1 MLVKQIATVVFLHA
15 LFACVVCADSW
26 HPLPLRATIDRVQPM
41 TGLVVWH
48 DNEHA
53 DSDAVQLEFS
63 YMLFNQVVNAEGD
76 YDWSPVDEL
85 LDKIASRGHQAIL
98 RFRFIYPGYTETA
111 VPDSIKRL
119 PDYNEIT
126 AKSEG
131 RDTAFCDWS
140 HPALK
145 AFTLDFYTKFAE
157 RYDNDPRLAFVQG
170 GFGLWAE
177 YHIYDGPMDLG
188 RTFPDKAFQAE
199 FFKHLADVFKHTPW
213 SISIDAAE
221 TERTPFAE
229 QTDLLS
235 LNFGLF
241 DDSFLHAEHGDYNET
256 CWNFFG
262 RERYIHSP
270 AGGEF
275 SYYNGHDQR
284 HALSPNGPHGESF
297 EEAAERFHISYM
309 LANDQFRYQPAE
321 RIRETGMATGY
332 RFRVTSFETDGKQS
346 RITITNDGVAPL
358 YYDAYLAING
368 VRSETS
374 LRGLIPGE
382 TIVFGVACDGGAGAV
397 TIECDRLVPGQR
409 IQFEA
414 DLPGE

>member
-1 MLVKQIATVVFLHA
+1 MSIKQAAVVLIHV
-15 LFACVVCADSW
+15 LFAGVVCAEGW
-26 HPLPLRATIDRVQPM
+26 RPIALHATTDHVQPM

-53 DSDAVQLEFS
+53 ESDAIQLEFS
-63 YMLFNQVVNAEGD
+63 YMLFNQAVNAEGD

-98 RFRFIYPGYTETA
+98 RFRFIYPGYIETA

-119 PDYNEIT
+119 PDYHEII

-157 RYDNDPRLAFVQG
+157 RYDKDPRLAFVQV

-177 YHIYDGPMDLG
+177 YHIYDGPMELG
-188 RTFPDKAFQAE
+188 KTFPDKAFQAE
-199 FFKHLADVFKHTPW
+199 FFRHLADVFKHTPW

-221 TERTPFAE
+221 AERTPFAE
-229 QTDLLS
+229 QPDLLALS
-235 LNFGLF
+235 FGLF
-241 DDSFLHAEHGDYNET
+241 DDSFLHARHGEYNET

-262 RERYIHSP
+262 RQRYINAP

-275 SYYNGHDQR
+275 SYYNNHDQL
-284 HALSPNGPHGESF
+284 HALGPEGPNGESF
-297 EEAAERFHISYM
+297 ERAAERFHITYM
-309 LANDQFRYQPAE
+309 LANDQFRYQSKE
-321 RIRETGMATGY
+321 RIREAGTAIGY
-332 RFRVTSFETDGKQS
+332 RFRVTAFETDGKQS
-346 RITITNDGVAPL
+346 RITLTNTGVAPI
-358 YYDAYLAING
+358 YYDAYPAING

-382 TIVFGVACDGGAGAV
+382 ERVCEIACDGGAGAV
-397 TIECDRLVPGQR
+397 TIECDRLVPRQT
-409 IQFEA
+409 IQYDAE
-414 DLPGE
+414 LMGE

>member
-1 MLVKQIATVVFLHA
+1 MSVKQTAFFVIYA
-15 LFACVVCADSW
+15 LFTSVVSAQGW
-26 HPLPLRATIDRVQPM
+26 RPVALHATIDRVQPM

-53 DSDAVQLEFS
+53 GSDAVQLEFS
-63 YMLFNQVVNAEGD
+63 YMLYSQVVDAEGN

-119 PDYNEIT
+119 PDYHEII

-145 AFTLDFYTKFAE
+145 AFTLDFYKRFAE
-157 RYDNDPRLAFVQG
+157 RYDNDPRLAFVQV

-177 YHIYDGPMDLG
+177 YHIYDGPMELG
-188 RTFPDKAFQAE
+188 KTFPDKAFQAK
-199 FFKHLADVFKHTPW
+199 FFRHLADVFKHTPW

-221 TERTPFAE
+221 AERTPFAE
-229 QTDLLS
+229 QPDLLALS
-235 LNFGLF
+235 FGLF
-241 DDSFLHAEHGDYNET
+241 DDSFLHAQHGEYNEA

-262 RERYIHSP
+262 RQRYINAP

-275 SYYNGHDQR
+275 SYYNDHDQR
-284 HALSPNGPHGESF
+284 HALDTNGPHGESF

-321 RIRETGMATGY
+321 RIRDAGMATGY
-332 RFRVTSFETDGKQS
+332 RFRVTAFETDGKRS
-346 RITITNDGVAPL
+346 RITLTNAGVAPI
-358 YYDAYLAING
+358 YYDAYPAING
-368 VRSETS
+368 MRSDTS

-382 TIVFGVACDGGAGAV
+382 EFVCEITCDGGAGAV
-397 TIECDRLVPGQR
+397 TIECDRLVPGQV
-409 IQFEA
+409 IQFESE
-414 DLPGE
+414 LMSE

>member
-1 MLVKQIATVVFLHA
+1 MA
-15 LFACVVCADSW
+15 
-26 HPLPLRATIDRVQPM
+26 
-41 TGLVVWH
+41 GLVVWH
-48 DNEHA
+48 DNDHA

-63 YMLFNQVVNAEGD
+63 YMLYSQIVDAEGD

-85 LDKIASRGHQAIL
+85 LDRIASRGHQAVL
-98 RFRFIYPGYTETA
+98 RFRFIYPGYSETA

-119 PDYNEIT
+119 SGYKEVV

-131 RDTAFCDWS
+131 KDTAFCDWS

-145 AFTLDFYTKFAE
+145 DFTFDFYARFAE
-157 RYDNDPRLAFVQG
+157 RYDNDPRLAFVQV

-177 YHIYDGPMDLG
+177 YHIYDGPMELG
-188 RTFPDKAFQAE
+188 KTFPDKAFQAR
-199 FFKHLADVFKHTPW
+199 FFRHLSSVFKHTPW

-221 TERTPFAE
+221 VDRTPFAE
-229 QTDLLS
+229 QMDLLS

-241 DDSFLHAEHGDYNET
+241 DDSFMHAEHGDYNET

-262 RERYIHSP
+262 RQRYMKAP

-275 SYYNGHDQR
+275 SYYNNHDQR
-284 HALSPNGPHGESF
+284 HALEPNGPHGERF
-297 EEAAERFHISYM
+297 EDAADRFHITYM
-309 LANDQFRYQPAE
+309 LANDQFRYHSAD
-321 RIRETGMATGY
+321 RIRDAGMATGY
-332 RFRVTSFETDGKQS
+332 RFRVTAFETDGKQS
-346 RITITNDGVAPL
+346 RITFKNAGVAPI
-358 YYDAYLAING
+358 YYDAYPAIAG

-382 TIVFGVACDGGAGAV
+382 ELACVITCDGKAGEL
-397 TIECDRLVPGQR
+397 TIECDRLVAEQV

-414 DLPGE
+414 ELQGE